1 MKVIEAPES
10 DRISEICLVNKN
22 ILLTGDYN
30 AMITQ
35 WKIQG
40 DNLILISKK
49 EKAHNDAITSI
60 VKIGDGYIASGSW
73 DKTIKIW

>member
-1 MKVIEAPES
+1 M
-10 DRISEICLVNKN
+10 
-22 ILLTGDYN
+22 LTGDYN

-49 EKAHNDAITSI
+49 EKAHNGVITSI
-60 VKIGDGYIASGSW
+60 VKIGDGFISSGSW